1 MADQNKSNK
10 GNPNVVQD
18 SGISEIENIGRR
30 ASRHT
35 AEDIAQRIRLAEAR
49 RNVST
54 YEAALQTSPS
64 EDIAALIGRQLAS
77 ERKAVNSLEPR
88 IGLRAETQRQRFTNL
103 TQSAIERN
111 FQESSV
117 NGQAAEFARSTTGQR
132 FSLGS
137 LNTPYEEL
145 EARRQRT
152 MNSIG
157 ALGQRASNLAES
169 LYDESG
175 KQDPQKLQQLQG
187 IYSQRNRLVN
197 MVGGIDAAMRAQR
210 RQGLDPESRQ
220 DKLFEA
226 GNKAQNTLF
235 REAIAQEL
243 ASGKG
248 ELGGK
253 SANELKTREIQLS
266 AQLVEALEK
275 LKDTAGKSA
284 EEIDKMKESASKTAD
299 DLEKVKEARAQAAGG
314 GGNDRYTNASNILG
328 FAQNA
333 FNAVGGGIQAIGVN
347 QRMQQT
353 ANIAGY
359 ASIEN
364 QKYQTY
370 KAAAAGDI
378 ASQLALS
385 QFGEAE
391 DFGRSLRK
399 AANVA
404 VGAQIAGGIAQTAAG
419 GVRLAEATA
428 QKANPL
434 AYASG
439 ASTQNT
445 AALLQGTGEVIQGA
459 TQTAVA
465 GSALYRD
472 TEGSAAAIAGVNAQM
487 EAGRQLSMVTANQL
501 QGFRDFSVGMGQA
514 AIGMGS
520 RGGAFLDR
528 TINKSNMEAMV
539 NSRISPE
546 QMAQMAQ
553 IGVQQIGSTFNES
566 QIFGARGLERSGLGT
581 MQENMQRMAT
591 LASAGTNNPKDSL
604 GGVLEAAVSKGMDSS
619 KAINTMIENTAQ
631 MAKTSFAAAAGL
643 DVTGAAATVLSA
655 NIDPKNGNQ
664 EFAAQRAMT
673 AQEVARNITTNTDVS
688 FSGMVNTSRIS
699 KKTGLGGDDAVFA
712 AKLTT
717 EELKALQGKSDGEIK
732 SYMLQKGINPNNAN
746 LQPKELVNSLL
757 DSSRETLMEARGAG
771 FAFGSSK
778 LRESLSEKA
787 KTNVPY
793 EKLSDEEKAL
803 LGKLGG
809 GAVTGKEFYGTA
821 LGIGATNAPNAATDI
836 SKAMEGK
843 GGTEQQKMLDDMRTQ
858 GFKQLSQAALEATVS
873 FKTAAD
879 ALKVLGQMAKSVEN
893 FGDKGGEGKFKTAA
907 ADAAAEFGKSTI
919 KFDSAVG
926 VFANAVRTMNIKSGI
941 YKSDNLLER
950 YQKDSDKSN
959 KAGLK
964 E

>member
-157 ALGQRASNLAES
+157 ALGQRASNLAEG

-175 KQDPQKLQQLQG
+175 KQNPEKLAQLQS
-187 IYSQRNRLVN
+187 IYSQRGRLVN

-220 DKLFEA
+220 DRLFDA
-226 GNKAQNTLF
+226 GERARGTLF
-235 REAIAQEL
+235 KEAIAQEL

-248 ELGGK
+248 EFGGK
-253 SANELKTREIQLS
+253 SANELKAREIQLS

-284 EEIDKMKESASKTAD
+284 EEIDKMKESASKTAE
-299 DLEKVKEARAQAAGG
+299 DLEKVKEAAAQAASG
-314 GGNDRYTNASNILG
+314 GGNDRFRNAGNALM
-328 FAQNA
+328 FAQGA
-333 FNAVGGGIQAIGVN
+333 FSAIGNGIQAIGVN
-347 QRMQQT
+347 QRMGQT
-353 ANIAGY
+353 SNIAGY

-370 KAAAAGDI
+370 RSASAGDI

-385 QFGEAE
+385 QFGESEA
-391 DFGRSLRK
+391 FGRSLRT

-404 VGAQIAGGIAQTAAG
+404 VSAQIAGGVAQTAAG
-419 GVRLAEATA
+419 GVRVASTL
-428 QKANPL
+428 NPVENTVST
-434 AYASG
+434 SG
-439 ASTQNT
+439 AMAQR
-445 AALLQGTGEVIQGA
+445 LQGAGEVIQGA
-459 TQTAVA
+459 TQTAVSGA
-465 GSALYRD
+465 DLYRD
-472 TEGSAAAIAGVNAQM
+472 VSGSSTAIAAVQAQM
-487 EAGRQLSMVTANQL
+487 EARRQLSMVTATQL
-501 QGFRDFSVGMGQA
+501 QGFRDFGVGMSQA
-514 AIGMGS
+514 AIGMGA

-539 NSRISPE
+539 SSRISPE

-566 QIFGARGLERSGLGT
+566 QIFGARGLERSGFGT

-591 LASAGTNNPKDSL
+591 LASAGSNNPQAGLSS
-604 GGVLEAAVSKGMDSS
+604 VLEAAFGKSLDGSKVLNM
-619 KAINTMIENTAQ
+619 MVENTGAMVQQSAGRAMGLDTTAAASQILAAGVNTNDPNQEYALQRAMNAQ
-631 MAKTSFAAAAGL
+631 ERMKQIGTDTGVNFAAMSATARISKLTGLSGTEAIIAQQLDDSTLRTMKTMKPNEIRDKLFDRGIQVQEGKEKELVDSLVKARLITNLQGGSAGL
-643 DVTGAAATVLSA
+643 ATGVDATAIADKIQRGEKLTQKEQLAYNQAATLGGFGGGA
-655 NIDPKNGNQ
+655 
-664 EFAAQRAMT
+664 EAQRAAT
-673 AQEVARNITTNTDVS
+673 ALISQEPNKETTQRVQ
-688 FSGMVNTSRIS
+688 
-699 KKTGLGGDDAVFA
+699 DAVA
-712 AKLTT
+712 G
-717 EELKALQGKSDGEIK
+717 KA
-732 SYMLQKGINPNNAN
+732 
-746 LQPKELVNSLL
+746 
-757 DSSRETLMEARGAG
+757 
-771 FAFGSSK
+771 
-778 LRESLSEKA
+778 
-787 KTNVPY
+787 
-793 EKLSDEEKAL
+793 
-803 LGKLGG
+803 
-809 GAVTGKEFYGTA
+809 GT
-821 LGIGATNAPNAATDI
+821 D
-836 SKAMEGK
+836 
-843 GGTEQQKMLDDMRTQ
+843 QQKMLDDMRTQ
-858 GFKQLSQAALEATVS
+858 GFKQLSQAALEATAN

-879 ALKVLGQMAKSVEN
+879 ALKALGQLAKSVEDI
-893 FGDKGGEGKFKTAA
+893 GDQGGEGKFKTAA
-907 ADAAAEFGKSTI
+907 ADAAGTFGESTM
-919 KFDSAVG
+919 KFKDAVG
-926 VFANAVRTMNIKSGI
+926 AFADAVRSMNTRSGI
-941 YKSDNLLER
+941 YRSDNLLER
-950 YQKDSDKSN
+950 YQSESNKSS